1 MGKSQYLIIYLGF
14 GFFKD
19 CRYSLKKGY
28 IYEIYRIIKMNQNT
42 AKLTTFYAATGHLF
56 MHMFAAFYFVIVL
69 AIEDDW
75 QFSYDELIN
84 LWFLGSLLVGFG
96 AIPSGWL
103 SDRWSRSGMMAI
115 MFIGLGLASISCG
128 LSANKFYLLISLS
141 ILGLFCSIYHPAGIA
156 WVVNSSKATG
166 RALGFNN
173 IFGGVGIG
181 IGALSSGIIID
192 YLNWQMAFIIP
203 GIVSIFF
210 GVLLTWHIISKS
222 IPIKNIT
229 SEKFKENPPNGD
241 YFKIIIIMLISITCM
256 GFIFQILQTS
266 IPKVID
272 IRLSESLNLDT
283 AKIGMAVAS
292 IYIVSGLMN
301 YIGGILADKY
311 SEKIIYVSG
320 IFGQAILLFIVAST
334 SNYLLIVF
342 ALMTV
347 AFNSS
352 ILPAENVLLAKFS
365 PEKYQGLVYGIKFIV
380 SFAIAPIAVLL
391 ISKSYEITS
400 EFIYLYMGCGFIM
413 ILVFTMAISLPYAH
427 KPKTI

>member
-1 MGKSQYLIIYLGF
+1 
-14 GFFKD
+14 
-19 CRYSLKKGY
+19 
-28 IYEIYRIIKMNQNT
+28 
-42 AKLTTFYAATGHLF
+42 
-56 MHMFAAFYFVIVL
+56 
-69 AIEDDW
+69 
-75 QFSYDELIN
+75 
-84 LWFLGSLLVGFG
+84 
-96 AIPSGWL
+96 
-103 SDRWSRSGMMAI
+103 MMAI

-413 ILVFTMAISLPYAH
+413 ILVFMMAISLPYAH